1 MSFYNKELSNYIPH
15 SSTSGCTAP
24 SDSKSLEAFPS
35 PVSLWLQVVI
45 PYFKNRVQSD
55 MCQDTEID
63 LQKVKWHLEPW
74 LHISFTFGTKKVSVL
89 KHLLMDASN

>member
-15 SSTSGCTAP
+15 SSMSGCTAP
-24 SDSKSLEAFPS
+24 SDTARVLRLSLLQY
-35 PVSLWLQVVI
+35 LWLQVVI
-45 PYFKNRVQSD
+45 PYFKNRVQLD

-74 LHISFTFGTKKVSVL
+74 FHILLTFGTKKVSIL
-89 KHLLMDASN
+89 KHLLMDTSN